1 MRKGFTVFELV
12 IVVVIVGILLT
23 LGFVSYTRWNKKVS
37 VEKDTRVI
45 YTVINKERMRAISE
59 GKSFKVTATDEE
71 LVIEDLT
78 SGTSRVVP
86 LSNPFSGEID
96 IYQKGIMSKNSIVFQ
111 GDLNLNPD
119 VSCVTSDGLR
129 LRMGKT
135 YINSKGKRECK

>member
-37 VEKDTRVI
+37 VEEDTRVI

-135 YINSKGKRECK
+135 YINSKGKRACK